1 MAWPRRSAAATPG
14 HRGSSWRRPAAS
26 PWHGVAALARTGVDR
41 ISVGALTHSAPALD
55 IGLDFDQAIAV
66 VNIPLLRRLR
76 DAARCVRPG
85 RRTGRRTSRACGATS
100 RSCERFGFE
109 IEEHPYGGFA
119 YRAPAARL
127 CPDQIE
133 FELRTRLV
141 GRRIAVWNRVGST
154 NDVAARGAGSIAN
167 EGLVVLAE
175 EQTAGRGRRG
185 RAWTAPAGSSLLMSV
200 LLFPP
205 EPTADPGWLTALAA
219 LAVVEVVAAWSGRDA
234 RIKWPNDVRVDGRK
248 IAGILVERGPGAVIG
263 IGLNANIR
271 LDQFPDELRDS
282 ATSLRILTGGHV
294 DRSEL
299 ARALIER
306 LDAWYDAGR
315 THGPQALNPRWR
327 ERSEHWGQT
336 VEVSTP
342 SGTVRGRLDD
352 LDLLHGLTLS
362 GDALSRRRV
371 PGREVLAITTLAGDG
386 PT

>member
-1 MAWPRRSAAATPG
+1 M
-14 HRGSSWRRPAAS
+14 
-26 PWHGVAALARTGVDR
+26 
-41 ISVGALTHSAPALD
+41 
-55 IGLDFDQAIAV
+55 
-66 VNIPLLRRLR
+66 NIPLLRRLR
-76 DAARCVRPG
+76 DAQGAFVAPAELGEDLAGVRDDIEEL
-85 RRTGRRTSRACGATS
+85 R
-100 RSCERFGFE
+100 RFGFA
-109 IEEHPYGGFA
+109 IEEHPYGGFV

-167 EGLVVLAE
+167 EGLVVFAE

-185 RAWTAPAGSSLLMSV
+185 RAWTAPTGTSLLMSV

-205 EPTADPGWLTALAA
+205 EPTADPAWLTALAA
-219 LAVVEVVAAWSGRDA
+219 LAVVEVVAARSGRDV

-263 IGLNANIR
+263 IGLNVNLR
-271 LDQFPDELRDS
+271 PDEFPDELQDS
-282 ATSLRILTGGHV
+282 ATSLLILTGGHA

-299 ARALIER
+299 ARDLIER
-306 LDAWYDAGR
+306 LDDLYDAGR

-352 LDLLHGLTLS
+352 IDLLHGLTLS
-362 GDALSRRRV
+362 GDGQSRRHV
-371 PGREVLAITTLAGDG
+371 PSREVLAMTTLAGSG

>member
-1 MAWPRRSAAATPG
+1 MET
-14 HRGSSWRRPAAS
+14 
-26 PWHGVAALARTGVDR
+26 ARTSSHQSEV
-41 ISVGALTHSAPALD
+41 AP
-55 IGLDFDQAIAV
+55 V

-76 DAARCVRPG
+76 DAQ
-85 RRTGRRTSRACGATS
+85 GAFVS
-100 RSCERFGFE
+100 PAELGEDLAGVQGDVDELRRFGFA
-109 IEEHPYGGFA
+109 IEEHPYGGFT

-154 NDVAARGAGSIAN
+154 NDVAAHGAGSIAN

-185 RAWTAPAGSSLLMSV
+185 RAWSAPAGSSLLMSV

-219 LAVVEVVAAWSGRDA
+219 LAVVDVVAAWSGRDA

-248 IAGILVERGPGAVIG
+248 IAGILVERGPGAVVG
-263 IGLNANIR
+263 IGLNVNISH
-271 LDQFPDELRDS
+271 DQFPEELRDS
-282 ATSLRILTGGHV
+282 ATSLCILTGGRS

-306 LDAWYDAGR
+306 IDAWYDIGR
-315 THGPQALNPRWR
+315 THGPQALTPRWR
-327 ERSEHWGQT
+327 ETSEHRGQT
-336 VEVSTP
+336 VEVSTTT
-342 SGTVRGRLDD
+342 GTVRGRLDD
-352 LDLLHGLTLS
+352 LDLLYGLTLS
-362 GDALSRRRV
+362 GDASTRRHV
-371 PGREVLAITTLAGDG
+371 PGREVLAITTLADND